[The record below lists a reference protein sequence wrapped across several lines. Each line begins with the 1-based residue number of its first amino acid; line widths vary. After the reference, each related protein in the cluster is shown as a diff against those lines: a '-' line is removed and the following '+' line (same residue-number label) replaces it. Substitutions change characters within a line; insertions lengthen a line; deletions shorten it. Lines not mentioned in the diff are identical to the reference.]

1 MRTIGKVIP
10 LEYSISQLNCI
21 ILQFVDFLLLHEE
34 YEMSK
39 RFFCEAFLKLVVT
52 KFFEKF
58 FFEKVYFSKVLVL
71 KSLQFDY
78 LAKVFDFFFVSIVR
92 LIDPFVKNSKTSKLS
107 SNYGSYLILGARSDL
122 T

>member
-39 RFFCEAFLKLVVT
+39 GFFCESFLKLEVT
-52 KFFEKF
+52 NFFEK
-58 FFEKVYFSKVLVL
+58 LL
-71 KSLQFDY
+71 L
-78 LAKVFDFFFVSIVR
+78 R
-92 LIDPFVKNSKTSKLS
+92 
-107 SNYGSYLILGARSDL
+107 RS
-122 T
+122 TFQKFWF